1 VSVIA
6 HLTDVHLIESDARRS
21 GGFNAAARRGF
32 LNFGRPVD
40 EGARRLSFATA
51 LAHAMA
57 LGFDHLVVTGDLTEE
72 GTIEQFEAVAEVL
85 DEAGIDPA
93 RVTLVP
99 GNHDVYAS
107 VDAWGD
113 ALAGPLRPYARTSAS
128 GSMIELSDLV
138 LAPVSTTRA
147 QQWWRSAGEVSSPE
161 RRAIGLAV
169 QTAARRGVA
178 AVIAQHHPP
187 TRVHRAAWHWFDGL
201 LDHAAMRPVLRAV
214 ESTYVLHGH
223 LHERRDDRFEGEASA
238 HIFGAAA
245 VMLEQ
250 AGALRRYR
258 IDGADELRPIEPAAG

>member
-6 HLTDVHLIESDARRS
+6 HLTDVHLIEPDARRS
-21 GGFNAAARRGF
+21 GGFGAAARRGF
-32 LNFGRPVD
+32 LNLGRPID
-40 EGARRLSFATA
+40 EGARRISFAAA
-51 LAHAMA
+51 LAHATA

-72 GTIEQFEAVAEVL
+72 GTIEQFEAVAAVL
-85 DEAGIDPA
+85 DAAGLDAA

-107 VDAWGD
+107 ADAWGD
-113 ALAGPLRPYARTSAS
+113 ALAGPLRPYARTSAP
-128 GSMIELSDLV
+128 GAVVELGDAV
-138 LAPVSTTRA
+138 IAPVSTARA
-147 QQWWRSAGEVSSPE
+147 QRWWRSAGEVSSPE
-161 RRAIGLAV
+161 RRSIGLAV
-169 QTAARRGVA
+169 QTASRRGVA

-245 VMLEQ
+245 VMVEQ
-250 AGALRRYR
+250 GGALRRYR
-258 IDGADELRPIEPAAG
+258 VEGGALAPVESA